1 MEKWRSAENETR
13 QKAVPVPFPFAFPL
27 CECGSF
33 LVSVSV
39 VGRVIIVMQA
49 ILFHY
54 FVPTLLPPSPSPA
67 PLASASSS
75 SSSADDDDDDDST

>member
-1 MEKWRSAENETR
+1 MEKWRNEGNETKQR

-27 CECGSF
+27 CECGSL

-54 FVPTLLPPSPSPA
+54 FVPTLLPSPFA
-67 PLASASSS
+67 SS
-75 SSSADDDDDDDST
+75 SSSADDDDDADST